1 MGALIWDKVGER
13 FYETGVDHVVL
24 YKMLDEIPNNAITPY
39 GDGVAWNGVTTIS
52 ESASGGEPSPLFADN
67 IKYLNLISTETA
79 ALSIGAYTYP
89 EEFEECDGTRTIA
102 TGVIARQQP
111 RKQFGLSYRTRIGND
126 QQADDYG
133 YKLHLVYGCY
143 ASPSERAY
151 NTVNESPE
159 AIGFSWSVT
168 TTPVELTGF
177 KPTSILTIDSTKVP
191 PAKLTDLEN
200 LLYGTDGTGGASGT
214 NAMLPL
220 PDKVISTIGT
230 NNG

>member
-1 MGALIWDKVGER
+1 MATLVWDKVGER

-24 YKMLDEIPNNAITPY
+24 YKMLDEIPQGTTNPY
-39 GDGVAWNGVTTIS
+39 DTGVAWNGVTSIS
-52 ESASGGEPSPLFADN
+52 ESASGGEPSPLYADN

-79 ALSIGAYTYP
+79 SLNIGAYTYP
-89 EEFEECDGTRTIA
+89 EEFEECDGTRSIR
-102 TGVIARQQP
+102 TGIYARQQP
-111 RKQFGLSYRTRIGND
+111 RKQFGLSYRTRVGND
-126 QQADDYG
+126 QQADEYG

-177 KPTSILTIDSTKVP
+177 KPTSILTIDSK
-191 PAKLTDLEN
+191 KLTTNN
-200 LLYGTDGTGGASGT
+200 LQKIEEKLYGTEST
-214 NAMLPL
+214 NPMLPL
-220 PDKVISTIGT
+220 PNDILTLIAG

>member
-1 MGALIWDKVGER
+1 MATLTWDKVGER

-24 YKMLDEIPNNAITPY
+24 YKMLDEIQQSDTTPY
-39 GDGVAWNGVTTIS
+39 GTGVAWNGVTTIS

-79 ALSIGAYTYP
+79 ALSISAYTYP
-89 EEFEECDGTRTIA
+89 DEFEECDGTREVA

-126 QQADDYG
+126 QQADEYG

-177 KPTSILTIDSTKVP
+177 KPTSIITINSKKVP
-191 PAKLTDLEN
+191 PAKLTSLMD
-200 LLYGTDGTGGASGT
+200 LLYGTNST
-214 NAMLPL
+214 NATLPL
-220 PDKVISTIGT
+220 PDTVVATIGT
-230 NNG
+230 TNNG

>member
-1 MGALIWDKVGER
+1 MATLVWDKVGER

-24 YKMLDEIPNNAITPY
+24 YKMLDEIPQGTTNPY
-39 GDGVAWNGVTTIS
+39 DTGVAWNGVTSIS
-52 ESASGGEPSPLFADN
+52 ESASGGEPSPLYADN

-79 ALSIGAYTYP
+79 SLNIGAYTYP
-89 EEFEECDGTRTIA
+89 EEFEECDGTRSIR
-102 TGVIARQQP
+102 TGIYARQQP
-111 RKQFGLSYRTRIGND
+111 RKQFGLSYRTRVGND
-126 QQADDYG
+126 QQADEYG
-133 YKLHLVYGCY
+133 FKLHLVYGCY

-177 KPTSILTIDSTKVP
+177 KPTSILTIDSK
-191 PAKLTDLEN
+191 KLTTNN
-200 LLYGTDGTGGASGT
+200 LQKIEEKLYGTEST
-214 NAMLPL
+214 NPMLPL
-220 PDKVISTIGT
+220 PNDILTLIAG

>member
-1 MGALIWDKVGER
+1 MSVLVWDKVGER

-24 YKMLDEIPNNAITPY
+24 YKMLDEIPNNATTPY
-39 GDGVAWNGVTTIS
+39 GAGVARNGVTNIS

-89 EEFEECDGTRTIA
+89 EEFEECDGTREVA

-168 TTPVELTGF
+168 TTPVELSNY
-177 KPTSILTIDSTKVP
+177 KPTAILTINSKKVP
-191 PAKLTDLEN
+191 PAKLTALEN
-200 LLYGTDGTGGASGT
+200 LLYGTE
-214 NAMLPL
+214 NANATLPL
-220 PDKVISTIGT
+220 PDTVVTTIGT

>member
-1 MGALIWDKVGER
+1 MATLVWDKVGER

-24 YKMLDEIPNNAITPY
+24 YKMLDEIPQGTTNPY
-39 GDGVAWNGVTTIS
+39 DTGVAWNGVTSIS
-52 ESASGGEPSPLFADN
+52 ESASGGEPSPLYADN

-79 ALSIGAYTYP
+79 SLNIGAYTYP
-89 EEFEECDGTRTIA
+89 EEFEECDGTRSIR
-102 TGVIARQQP
+102 TGIYARQQP
-111 RKQFGLSYRTRIGND
+111 RKQFGLSYRTRVGND
-126 QQADDYG
+126 QQADEYG
-133 YKLHLVYGCY
+133 FKLHLVYGCY

-177 KPTSILTIDSTKVP
+177 KPTSILTIDSK
-191 PAKLTDLEN
+191 KLTTNN
-200 LLYGTDGTGGASGT
+200 LQKIEEKLYGTENS
-214 NAMLPL
+214 NPMLLL
-220 PDKVISTIGT
+220 PNDILTLIAG